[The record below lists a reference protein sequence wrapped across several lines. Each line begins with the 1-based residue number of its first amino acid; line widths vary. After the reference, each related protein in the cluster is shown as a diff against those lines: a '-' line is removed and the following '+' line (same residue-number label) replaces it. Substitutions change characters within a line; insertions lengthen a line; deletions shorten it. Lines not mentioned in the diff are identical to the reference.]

1 MKTVGFAFKDLKRRK
16 FETSLTIIALSLCV
30 AAMISTVL
38 IAYNLILTIP
48 FSVTGKLGGSFVN
61 VFSGFATVIAYLSI
75 LAGAAMAYFFVSANM
90 SRRTRDIGITLA
102 IGSSAN
108 QALGSF
114 TTQLLLMVMTSC
126 LIGTGVGA
134 VLSYFFIVLNQGNVP
149 SSGLSMNFWS
159 ISVVLFVFIAVA
171 FFFGRIPLV
180 KAVKVRPSEALL
192 PYYLHGASFKSAKSP
207 TMKLGF
213 SFRVAYRTFLRR
225 KTVTVSTI
233 ICLSLILSTATIA
246 AAGTH
251 VAAQTTQSY
260 FRRGVGENVIAIGHV
275 DIVDQY
281 EFFLDKPSQTQEK
294 TTVDYLDSKY
304 VISDSI
310 ISELSNIT
318 GVIKADGRLFLE
330 ATVFER
336 PKIRIEEQQYIV
348 IGDERSANAIIFGLD
363 SERVVNDWFVS
374 GRTLNNEDQYSAVL
388 GDSLASSILSSP
400 LVQSVAV
407 FGDDFEVVGVSL
419 DPLILGS
426 VAYLPL
432 RALSKTL
439 NQTSRNLLLLK
450 IDPATRLHVLDEI
463 GRTLNGT
470 AMQFI
475 ELNSHIEGFSNLLRS
490 IWSSF
495 TILSLFF
502 LATAAICLLTHMTL
516 RLAEQEPE
524 YGIIR
529 ALGAKPR
536 KALKIVLVQAI
547 FITLISGAIGVSSG
561 LLVSLVF
568 LIPQP
573 AISTSGVIIMT
584 AWALS
589 IIGFLCA
596 SSLYP
601 AFKIARKPI
610 ASLLSRS

>member
-75 LAGAAMAYFFVSANM
+75 LAGGAMAYFFVSANM
-90 SRRTRDIGITLA
+90 SGRTRDIGIAMAMGT
-102 IGSSAN
+102 SAN

-134 VLSYFFIVLNQGNVP
+134 VLSYFFIALNQGNVP
-149 SSGLSMNFWS
+149 SSGLSMNFWA

-180 KAVKVRPSEALL
+180 KAVKVRPSEALF

-207 TMKLGF
+207 TRKLGF
-213 SFRVAYRTFLRR
+213 SFRVAYRTLLRR
-225 KTVTVSTI
+225 KTVAVSTI
-233 ICLSLILSTATIA
+233 ICLSLTLSTATIA

-281 EFFLDKPSQTQEK
+281 EFLLDKPSQTQEK

-348 IGDERSANAIIFGLD
+348 IGDERSANAVIFGLD

-419 DPLILGS
+419 DPLNLGS

-502 LATAAICLLTHMTL
+502 LATAAICLITHMTL
-516 RLAEQEPE
+516 RVVEQEPE

-536 KALKIVLVQAI
+536 KALSIVLMQAI

-573 AISTSGVIIMT
+573 AISTSGAIIMI
-584 AWALS
+584 AWPLS